1 MTDLNSEI
9 IAGGSLPNDAQLEK
23 ERVGFARH
31 FFRTINQTWSGRIA
45 FWIFAVC
52 VLMAII
58 GPLIAPFDPMER
70 NYDAAGKLIRLSK
83 PSLDHWLG
91 TTALGRDVF
100 SQILWGA
107 RPAILVGVLT
117 ALGVVIIGVNVGL
130 VSGYFGGKVDAVLMR
145 ITDVFLGL
153 PFLPFII
160 VVLSISGRSI
170 WTIIFAMTLVMWRST
185 ARVIRAQVL
194 SLKEMPFIA
203 AARVSGASD
212 WTIIFREIAP
222 NILPLALVNIAFAL
236 AWAIITEASIGFLGY
251 SDPDVVS
258 WGSVIYQAFASQMMY
273 RAPWWVIPPGAAI
286 MVLVSSVYFIGRAYE
301 EAVNPRLRGL

>member
-1 MTDLNSEI
+1 
-9 IAGGSLPNDAQLEK
+9 
-23 ERVGFARH
+23 
-31 FFRTINQTWSGRIA
+31 
-45 FWIFAVC
+45 
-52 VLMAII
+52 
-58 GPLIAPFDPMER
+58 MER

-83 PSLDHWLG
+83 PSLDHWFG

-117 ALGVVIIGVNVGL
+117 ALGVVVIGVNVGL
-130 VSGYFGGKVDAVLMR
+130 ISGYFGGRIDAVLMR

-203 AARVSGASD
+203 AARVSGA
-212 WTIIFREIAP
+212 
-222 NILPLALVNIAFAL
+222 
-236 AWAIITEASIGFLGY
+236 
-251 SDPDVVS
+251 
-258 WGSVIYQAFASQMMY
+258 Q
-273 RAPWWVIPPGAAI
+273 
-286 MVLVSSVYFIGRAYE
+286 
-301 EAVNPRLRGL
+301 

>member
-1 MTDLNSEI
+1 MTNLPIQVDDDNQNNNS
-9 IAGGSLPNDAQLEK
+9 QLES
-23 ERVGFARH
+23 GPLALARH
-31 FFRTINQTWSGRIA
+31 FWRTVNQTWSGKIA
-45 FWIFAVC
+45 FWVFSTC
-52 VLMAII
+52 VLLAIF
-58 GPLIAPFDPMER
+58 GPLLAPFDPMER
-70 NYDAAGKLIRLSK
+70 TYDEAGKLVRLSK
-83 PSLDHWLG
+83 PNLEHLLG

-117 ALGVVIIGVNVGL
+117 ALGVVIVGVNIGL
-130 VSGYFGGKVDAVLMR
+130 ISGYFGGKIDAILMR

-212 WTIIFREIAP
+212 WTIIYREIAP

-286 MVLVSSVYFIGRAYE
+286 MILVSSVYFIGRAYE
-301 EAVNPRLRGL
+301 EAVNPRLRRH